1 MNPNFLVSLTL
12 LLTVVVYVSGH
23 ASLMQPASRGS
34 AFRVFPEG
42 EFPHHEQDDSKFCND
57 RSINSTC
64 GICGPLFNGDAASS
78 VRHSTPDFN
87 YDRIHYSFEKGGPI
101 YTGKIVETYKKGQTI
116 EALLR
121 VI

>member
-1 MNPNFLVSLTL
+1 MNPNFLVCLTL

-23 ASLMQPASRGS
+23 AVLMQPASRGS

-42 EFPHHEQDDSKFCND
+42 EFPHHEQDDSRFCNEKYY
-57 RSINSTC
+57 NGTC

-78 VRHSTPDFN
+78 LRLTMRA